1 MEADSLAS
9 RKNYLAF
16 SKIAVKCCQWKQ
28 FFPSTESYFPA
39 NASFRLLK
47 MCFFIC
53 RKHYSFLFRVF
64 FLLMKTID
72 EIRESL
78 FLRTNYTPS
87 SGHLFFQFFQ
97 RFLKKKQFF
106 RIMETY
112 FSISFIWLVQTN
124 FLLSGKVF
132 FGRSY
137 FAASRNH
144 IGIRSKQSK
153 KELILA
159 SGELIFWPGKTIFFL
174 HFLEIPASDSFFRQV
189 ETSFQWNPSLETE
202 SGN

>member
-1 MEADSLAS
+1 MEADSLPS

-16 SKIAVKCCQWKQ
+16 SKIAVKCCQWKH
-28 FFPSTESYFPA
+28 FFPSTGSYFPA

-97 RFLKKKQFF
+97 RFLKKKEFF

-132 FGRSY
+132 LVG
-137 FAASRNH
+137 A
-144 IGIRSKQSK
+144 ILLPVETIL
-153 KELILA
+153 ELGVNSLRK
-159 SGELIFWPGKTIFFL
+159 SLFL
-174 HFLEIPASDSFFRQV
+174 QV
-189 ETSFQWNPSLETE
+189 ENWF
-202 SGN
+202 SGQGKPFFSSIF